1 MPPLPRP
8 ENDEYLLLPPRQALI
23 AQTCDVL
30 VVGGGP
36 AGMGAAMG
44 AAQAGANVILAE
56 RYGFL
61 GGNATAALVTPIM
74 SFYTQHSHDQVNGA
88 VTMFPTDHGTGDI
101 AIGGA
106 LLDFVER
113 LVKAG
118 GALSPSYNT
127 GYVVPFDHEIFKLT
141 AMEMLDEAGVQVL
154 YHAFASGVILDSE
167 YPAVVFETKSGPIVI
182 RARMII
188 DCTGDGDAAAYAGAL
203 YDVGRED
210 DGLVQPMTLYFR
222 LAEFQKS
229 AFENYIKKHPE
240 QWRGVHGLW
249 DLVARA
255 QCDGEL
261 DLPREDI
268 LIFGTTHEKEISVNS
283 TRVIRVLG
291 TDVWDLT
298 YAEWES
304 RRQMRHIEDFF
315 KRYVPGFEE
324 TYVIQSGVQVGV
336 RESRRIKGDYTLTA
350 NDVLEAKSFEDAIAR
365 STYPIDIHNP
375 TGRGT
380 ILKRVKTG
388 CSYEIPLRCCIPV
401 GLDNILAAGRC
412 ISGTHEAHSSYRVM
426 PVSMAVGQGAGV
438 CAALCAMK
446 KIKSRDVCFKDVRK
460 ELRRQRAII

>member
-1 MPPLPRP
+1 
-8 ENDEYLLLPPRQALI
+8 
-23 AQTCDVL
+23 
-30 VVGGGP
+30 
-36 AGMGAAMG
+36 MGAAMG
-44 AAQAGANVILAE
+44 AAQAGANVVLAE

-74 SFYTQHSHDQVNGA
+74 SFFTQHSHIQVNGA

-101 AIGGA
+101 AIKGV
-106 LLDFVER
+106 LLDFIER

-118 GALSPSYNT
+118 GALPPSYNT

-141 AMEMLDEAGVQVL
+141 AMEMLDEAGVRVL

-167 YPAVVFETKSGPIVI
+167 YPAVVFESKSGPLVI
-182 RARMII
+182 KARMII
-188 DCTGDGDAAAYAGAL
+188 DCSGDGDVAAAAGAP
-203 YDVGRED
+203 YDVGREG

-222 LAEFQKS
+222 LAEFQKT

-249 DLVARA
+249 ELVAKA
-255 QCDGEL
+255 QRDGEL

-304 RRQMRHIEDFF
+304 RRQMKHIEDFF
-315 KRYVPGFEE
+315 KCYVPGFKE
-324 TYVIQSGVQVGV
+324 TYVIQSGVQIGV
-336 RESRRIKGDYTLTA
+336 RETRRIKGDYTLTA
-350 NDVLEAKSFEDAIAR
+350 NDVIEARSFEDAIAK

-375 TGRGT
+375 AGRGT
-380 ILKRVKTG
+380 LLKRVKPG
-388 CSYEIPLRCCIPV
+388 CSYEIPLRCCIPL
-401 GLDNILAAGRC
+401 GLDNILVAGRC

-426 PVSMAVGQGAGV
+426 PVSMALGQGAGV
-438 CAALCAMK
+438 CAAIGAIK
-446 KIKSRDVCFKDVRK
+446 KIKSREVSFKEVRE
-460 ELRRQRAII
+460 ELRRQKALI

>member
-8 ENDEYLLLPPRQALI
+8 ENYEHVTLPARQAIL
-23 AQTCDVL
+23 ADTCDVL

-44 AAQAGANVILAE
+44 AAQAGASVILAE

-74 SFYTQHSHDQVNGA
+74 SFFTQHSHDQVNGA

-106 LLDFVER
+106 VWDFVQR

-118 GALSPSYNT
+118 GAIPPSYTT

-141 AMEMLDEAGVQVL
+141 AMEMLDAAGVNVL
-154 YHAFASGVILDSE
+154 YHVFASDVICDCK
-167 YPAVVFETKSGPIVI
+167 YPGVVFESKSGPLII
-182 RARMII
+182 KAKIII
-188 DCTGDGDAAAYAGAL
+188 DCSGDGDVAAKAGAL
-203 YDVGRED
+203 YDVGRSD

-222 LAEFQKS
+222 LGEFQKT
-229 AFENYIKKHPE
+229 AFENYIKKHPD

-249 DLVARA
+249 DLVQKAH
-255 QCDGEL
+255 GEGKL
-261 DLPREDI
+261 DLPREDV
-268 LIFGTTHEKEISVNS
+268 LIFGTPHDREISVNS

-291 TDVWDLT
+291 TDIWDLT
-298 YAEWES
+298 FAEWES
-304 RRQMRHIEDFF
+304 RRQMKHIEEFF
-315 KRYVPGFEE
+315 KRYVPGFEK
-324 TYVIQSGVQVGV
+324 TYVIQSGMQVGV
-336 RESRRIKGDYTLTA
+336 RETRRIKGDYTITSE
-350 NDVLEAKSFEDAIAR
+350 DVIAARVFEDAIAK

-380 ILKRVKTG
+380 VIKRVKAG
-388 CSYEIPLRCCIPV
+388 HAYCIPLRCCLPV
-401 GLDNILAAGRC
+401 GLDNVLVAGRC

-438 CAALCAMK
+438 CAALAAMK
-446 KIKSRDVCFKDVRK
+446 NVKSRDVSFKDVRA
-460 ELRRQRAII
+460 ELKRQRALI